1 MTIFK
6 KNQVVIIVIALMLIT
21 AGYLNYTYSP
31 ESVIQTAARTN
42 ENFGD
47 ATLVNSNNIVTD
59 DNENTQ
65 NEQSQSVSSSIASS
79 EESNTS
85 LDTNNYFVTAKME
98 RDNMYSQQLE
108 NYKDINENTNSTSEQ
123 KKIATEEIKKLNNE
137 KSKIMVVENL
147 IKMKGF
153 EDVIVLMNDKSVNIV
168 VKAEKLQPQSV
179 SQIQNIISREMEAD
193 IENIHIM
200 NKSN

>member
-1 MTIFK
+1 MTILK

-31 ESVIQTAARTN
+31 ESVIQTASRTN

-47 ATLVNSNNIVTD
+47 ATLVNSNNVVTD

-65 NEQSQSVSSSIASS
+65 SQQSQSVSSSITST
-79 EESNTS
+79 EGSNTS
-85 LDTNNYFVTAKME
+85 SDTNNYFVTAKME

-108 NYKDINENTNSTSEQ
+108 NYKNINENTNSTSEQ

-153 EDVIVLMNDKSVNIV
+153 ENVIVLMNEKSVNVV
-168 VKAEKLQPQSV
+168 VKTEKLENQSV
-179 SQIQNIISREMEAD
+179 SQIQNIISREMAAD

-200 NKSN
+200 NKA

>member
-1 MTIFK
+1 MTILK

-31 ESVIQTAARTN
+31 ESVIQTASRTN

-47 ATLVNSNNIVTD
+47 ATLVNSNNVVTD

-65 NEQSQSVSSSIASS
+65 SQQSQSVSSSITST
-79 EESNTS
+79 EGSNTS
-85 LDTNNYFVTAKME
+85 SDTNNYFVTAKME

-108 NYKDINENTNSTSEQ
+108 NYKNINENTNSTSEQ

-153 EDVIVLMNDKSVNIV
+153 ENVIVLMNEKSVNVV
-168 VKAEKLQPQSV
+168 VKTEKLENQSV
-179 SQIQNIISREMEAD
+179 SQIQNIISREMEAE

-200 NKSN
+200 NKK